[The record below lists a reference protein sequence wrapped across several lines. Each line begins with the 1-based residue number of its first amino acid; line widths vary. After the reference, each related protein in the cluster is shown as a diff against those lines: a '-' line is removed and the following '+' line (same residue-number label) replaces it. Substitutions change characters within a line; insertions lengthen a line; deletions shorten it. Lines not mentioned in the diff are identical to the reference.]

1 MKTTKIVVML
11 LAAVLLLLPITSCPQ
26 PEPSV
31 TPPESPETP
40 ETPGEPE
47 AKVLKV
53 GAHVPFQYPYTLE
66 AKKCFEIIVD
76 EFNKA
81 GGLVVQGEKY
91 NVEMII
97 YDDQSTAEGARTATE
112 RLIHEDKVMAILSHS
127 LGGLEAT
134 ESAKMLNLTSNPSEA
149 VVDPEYN
156 YVYRTA
162 VVGSCIPI
170 LWAQLKKD
178 EPEIKTAV
186 LAGMDNEEGY
196 FRTSVD
202 ALCAESLG
210 IEVLDTIFYAAEE
223 TDFSAMATKIK
234 QLNPDLVALSTG
246 DPAAQGALQWKAI
259 YQSGWEGVKWTPIA
273 PLVIVQAEICGIE
286 ALEGIYTTFY
296 DIGDL
301 PTGTQENRDLKRA
314 YIEKYGEWNEWGLD
328 WVHGWYFL
336 IGAIQKAD
344 SLDTDKIAEALHG
357 IEVATPMGMGR
368 LVPRR
373 DVGNDKTVDCII
385 VQYVGQI
392 GNGENV
398 CISEASLDDGVEALE
413 NLYGVSFR

>member
-11 LAAVLLLLPITSCPQ
+11 LVAVLLVLPIMACAQ
-26 PEPSV
+26 PAPTPSP
-31 TPPESPETP
+31 T
-40 ETPGEPE
+40 PE
-47 AKVLKV
+47 AKVLKL
-53 GAHVPFQYPYTLE
+53 GAHMAFQFPFYLE
-66 AKKCFEIIVD
+66 AKKCFEIIVA

-81 GGLVVQGEKY
+81 GGLVVQGERY

-97 YDDQSTAEGARTATE
+97 YDDMGTTEGGRSAAERLISEDKVKAVFSAGAGALGSIEATE
-112 RLIHEDKVMAILSHS
+112 RAR
-127 LGGLEAT
+127 
-134 ESAKMLNLTSNPSEA
+134 MLNLTSSSSET
-149 VVDPEYN
+149 VVDPGYK

-162 VVGSCIPI
+162 VVGTCIPI

-178 EPEIKTAV
+178 EPQIKTAV
-186 LAGMDNEEGY
+186 LVGLDNEEGY
-196 FRTSVD
+196 YRTATD
-202 ALCAESLG
+202 ALCAKSLG
-210 IEVLDTIFYAAEE
+210 IEVLDTIFHAVDE

-259 YQSGWEGVKWTPIA
+259 YLSGWRGVKWTPIA
-273 PLVIVQAEICGIE
+273 PLVNVQAEICGPE

-328 WVHGWYFL
+328 WIHGWNFL
-336 IGAIQKAD
+336 IGTIKKAN
-344 SLDTDKIAEALHG
+344 SLDTDKIAEALQG

-373 DVGNDKTVDCII
+373 DVGNERTVDCII
-385 VQYVGQI
+385 VQYVSQIINGQ
-392 GNGENV
+392 NV
-398 CISEASLDDGVEALE
+398 YASEASLDDSVKALE
-413 NLYGVSFR
+413 KLYGVSFQ